1 MPQFKKR
8 RSRSWKKLQ
17 KLGLGQEHRAMKKR
31 FQLFLSSTWPKICFK
46 SKFINATIFEN
57 GSSSQSMIK
66 LCHHVQFCQKWRS
79 QTPKNSQNRLFSRKT
94 GVPVLTFYTE
104 FVSTAQSIIYYCG
117 IDVQFSRR
125 WRPQIPK
132 DTQNRPFSQKSGA
145 RVFSFKQ
152 SLVQDLN
159 QWLILLLC
167 HLVFNFLRNDGH
179 RFQKTPKTG
188 CFPKGLVS
196 QFSLFTR
203 NLGQPLNQ

>member
-1 MPQFKKR
+1 
-8 RSRSWKKLQ
+8 
-17 KLGLGQEHRAMKKR
+17 MKKR
-31 FQLFLSSTWPKICFK
+31 FQLFLSSIWPMICFK
-46 SKFINATIFEN
+46 SKFINDTIFEN

-66 LCHHVQFCQKWRS
+66 LCHH
-79 QTPKNSQNRLFSRKT
+79 
-94 GVPVLTFYTE
+94 FYTE

-179 RFQKTPKTG
+179 RFQKTPQNGLFSQKTG
-188 CFPKGLVS
+188 VPVLTFYTEFVS
-196 QFSLFTR
+196 TAQSIIYYCGIDVQFSR
-203 NLGQPLNQ
+203 RWRP

>member
-1 MPQFKKR
+1 M
-8 RSRSWKKLQ
+8 
-17 KLGLGQEHRAMKKR
+17 
-31 FQLFLSSTWPKICFK
+31 
-46 SKFINATIFEN
+46 
-57 GSSSQSMIK
+57 
-66 LCHHVQFCQKWRS
+66 FC
-79 QTPKNSQNRLFSRKT
+79 RKT
-94 GVPVLTFYTE
+94 DVSVLTFYTE
-104 FVSTAQSIIYYCG
+104 FGSTIQSIIYYCG

-132 DTQNRPFSQKSGA
+132 GTQNRPFSQKSGA

-188 CFPKGLVS
+188 CFPKDWCPSSHFLHGICVNRSINNLILWGRCS
-196 QFSLFTR
+196 IFSEMTAIDSKRHPKPSVF
-203 NLGQPLNQ
+203 PKVWCPSFHFF